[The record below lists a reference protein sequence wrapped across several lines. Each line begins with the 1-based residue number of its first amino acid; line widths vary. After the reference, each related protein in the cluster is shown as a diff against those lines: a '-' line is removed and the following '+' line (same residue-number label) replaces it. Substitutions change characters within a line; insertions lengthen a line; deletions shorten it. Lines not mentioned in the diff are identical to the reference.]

1 MTTTTTTLLP
11 RTTKHLRRQGGGNDA
26 PWLSRCDQCRK
37 MQAATSHN
45 VVSPFRPSGGGGSG
59 GARPPIR
66 MRHRTNTLASYLIA
80 ALIAAAALSMSPV
93 KSNTPPVAIVAAAPF
108 HHTSYT
114 RRGTIATTWFLTT
127 EVIVAGAV
135 PVLAAISS
143 AAAIPPSLA
152 NVGVHDDGINIVA
165 TLAKEEEMKY
175 STRFLQIL
183 EDSDSHEADHDD
195 HADHDEG
202 ENIIDTAEEEE
213 NAALP
218 WGQVI
223 GATFLVALASLSG
236 MLLIFAASTYS
247 GMVKLRGKISRNT
260 TTNNNKNDAN
270 INATAEE
277 HSSEVRDI
285 CIFAFAAGT
294 LMATAVFLVLPEAL
308 HLIGGEFL
316 YHCQIIY
323 PLPLQSSICDIKDTH
338 FV

>member
-1 MTTTTTTLLP
+1 
-11 RTTKHLRRQGGGNDA
+11 
-26 PWLSRCDQCRK
+26 

-45 VVSPFRPSGGGGSG
+45 VISPSRPSGGGS

-93 KSNTPPVAIVAAAPF
+93 KANTPHVNVAVVAAAPF

-114 RRGTIATTWFLTT
+114 RRGGTMGSMATWFLTT
-127 EVIVAGAV
+127 EVILAEAV
-135 PVLAAISS
+135 PVLAAVSS

-152 NVGVHDDGINIVA
+152 KVGVHDDGSNIVA
-165 TLAKEEEMKY
+165 KLAKEEEMKY
-175 STRFLQIL
+175 STRVLQILEDSDSHEADHDDHHDDHADHDEGENIIDTAEEEEIL

-213 NAALP
+213 SAALP

-260 TTNNNKNDAN
+260 TTNNNNNDAN
-270 INATAEE
+270 INAAAEE
-277 HSSEVRDI
+277 RSSEVRDI
-285 CIFAFAAGT
+285 CIFAFAAGA

-316 YHCQIIY
+316 YYFPIVIN
-323 PLPLQSSICDIKDTH
+323 H